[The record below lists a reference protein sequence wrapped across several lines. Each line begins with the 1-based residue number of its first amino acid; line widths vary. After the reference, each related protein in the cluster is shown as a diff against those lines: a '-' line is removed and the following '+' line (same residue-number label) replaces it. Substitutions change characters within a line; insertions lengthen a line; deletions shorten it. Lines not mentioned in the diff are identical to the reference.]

1 MGQEYFSM
9 SEKFLVD
16 TDMLVDYLRGND
28 KAVNYIKTYSKNI
41 LLSAI
46 SVAELYAGVKDDE
59 RAVLAEFIELF
70 PVLPVTMIIAKIGGY
85 YKRDFFKT
93 HNVGIADALIAA
105 TAKMHDAALKTLNT
119 KHFPMF
125 KDLEPPYK
133 KEPAQ

>member
-1 MGQEYFSM
+1 MGQEYFLM

-16 TDMLVDYLRGND
+16 TDVLIDYLRGYD
-28 KAVNYIKTYSKNI
+28 KAVKYIKKYSKNI

-59 RAVLAEFIELF
+59 RTILAEFIELF
-70 PVLPVTMIIAKIGGY
+70 PVLPVTMIIAKIGGD

-93 HNVGIADALIAA
+93 HNVGLADALIAA
-105 TAKMHDAALKTLNT
+105 TAKTHNAALKSLNT
-119 KHFPMF
+119 KHFPML

-133 KEPAQ
+133 KEPVQ

>member
-1 MGQEYFSM
+1 M

-16 TDMLVDYLRGND
+16 TDVLIDYLRGNNE
-28 KAVNYIKTYSKNI
+28 AVNYIKTYSKKV

-59 RAVLAEFIELF
+59 RSALAEFIGIF
-70 PVLPVTMIIAKIGGY
+70 PVLPVTMMIAKIGGD
-85 YKRDFFKT
+85 YKRDFFKS
-93 HNVGIADALIAA
+93 HNVGLADALIAA
-105 TAKMHDAALKTLNT
+105 TAKTHNAALKTLNT

-133 KEPAQ
+133 KEPFL